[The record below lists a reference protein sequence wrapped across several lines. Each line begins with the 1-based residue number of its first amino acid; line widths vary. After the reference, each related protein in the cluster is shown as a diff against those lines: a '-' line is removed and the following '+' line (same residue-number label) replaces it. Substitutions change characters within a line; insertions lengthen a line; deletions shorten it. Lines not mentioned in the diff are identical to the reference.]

1 MSILI
6 KNVFLGS
13 KTTNVL
19 IEGNRFSSINAPT
32 ETVADETIDGS
43 GFAILPPFYNTHN
56 HAAMALLR
64 GYADDMPLMKWL
76 SEYIWPFEDKMTPAD
91 IYEGSRAAVREMVRT
106 GSVFFNDMYF
116 EIDQTVKAVQEAGI
130 RAAIGITFVE
140 SHSLSQ
146 QAEKL
151 EVLMH
156 WVDPT
161 GGLITLTIAP
171 HAIYTV
177 GPDLFVK
184 CAQTARDLNLKMHL
198 HLSETQTE
206 VDNCIRDHG
215 LTPVR
220 YLDSLGVL
228 GPNVIAAHVVHVDEE
243 EAQILASRGVT
254 ISHCPCSNMKLSS
267 GIFPYKLLKEAGCK
281 MTLGTDGDSSNN
293 NLDMR
298 EEMKFA
304 SLLAKASS
312 GDPEALPAE
321 EIFDMATRCGAEAFG
336 IDGGVIAEGRLA
348 DAILVDLSNFKM
360 QPCHNLISNWV
371 YSADSSCIDTVICNG
386 KVIMRGGELNF

>member
-6 KNVFLGS
+6 KNVLLGS
-13 KTTNVL
+13 SRTNVL
-19 IEGNRFSSINAPT
+19 IEGNRFSSVRAADDA
-32 ETVADETIDGS
+32 VADETIDG
-43 GFAILPPFYNTHN
+43 GGLAILPPFYNTHN
-56 HAAMALLR
+56 HAAMTLLR

-76 SEYIWPFEDKMTPAD
+76 SEYIWPFEAKMTPED
-91 IYEGSRAAVREMVRT
+91 IYAGSRAAVREMVRT

-116 EIDQTVKAVQEAGI
+116 EIDQTIKAVQEAGI
-130 RAAIGITFVE
+130 RAAIGVTFVE

-146 QAEKL
+146 QADKL
-151 EVLMH
+151 ETLKS

-184 CAQTARDLNLKMHL
+184 CAQTARDLNLKIHL
-198 HLSETQTE
+198 HLAETQTE
-206 VDNCIRDHG
+206 VEDCVKAHG

-243 EAQILASRGVT
+243 EAHILASRGVT
-254 ISHCPCSNMKLSS
+254 ISHCPCSNMKLAS
-267 GIFPYKLLKEAGCK
+267 GIFPYRLLKEAGCR
-281 MTLGTDGDSSNN
+281 MTIGTDGDSSNN

-304 SLLAKASS
+304 SLLAKVSS
-312 GDPEALPAE
+312 GDPEALPAAE
-321 EIFDMATRCGAEAFG
+321 VFDMATRCGAEAFG
-336 IDGGVIAEGRLA
+336 IDAGVIAEGKLA
-348 DAILVDLSNFKM
+348 DAVLVDLSAEKM
-360 QPCHNLISNWV
+360 QPCHSLISNWV

-386 KVIMRGGELNF
+386 KIIMRGGELKF